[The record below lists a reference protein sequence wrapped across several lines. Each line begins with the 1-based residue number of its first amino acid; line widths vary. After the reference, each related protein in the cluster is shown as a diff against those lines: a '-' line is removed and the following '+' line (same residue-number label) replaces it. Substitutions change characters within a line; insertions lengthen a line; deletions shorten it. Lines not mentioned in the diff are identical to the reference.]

1 MKKIAVLFFSIV
13 LLIGC
18 KESNNKNEKILSESS
33 GRLNSLSI
41 VIDNE
46 LWEGQVGENL
56 REKLAAPVDGLPQ
69 QEPLFS
75 LNQIPPKAFSGFAA
89 RNRTFLYIK
98 NSQSANF
105 EVVKDTMAKPQTG
118 IYISGAT
125 PSEINKVINENT
137 EKIIQTY
144 KKAELKEQQR
154 FDKKLKEEETWIR
167 QGIKA
172 RRTRNE
178 GRVRALKQMREEREM
193 RRDSIGQAKI
203 TNQAEKKSGKM

>member
-125 PSEINKVINENT
+125 LSEINFLKPNKSCYVASQQFGCFSN
-137 EKIIQTY
+137 
-144 KKAELKEQQR
+144 KKNNSSSL
-154 FDKKLKEEETWIR
+154 FIH
-167 QGIKA
+167 
-172 RRTRNE
+172 
-178 GRVRALKQMREEREM
+178 REC
-193 RRDSIGQAKI
+193 SWKP
-203 TNQAEKKSGKM
+203 

>member
-18 KESNNKNEKILSESS
+18 KESNTKNEKILSESS

-89 RNRTFLYIK
+89 RNRTFL
-98 NSQSANF
+98 Q
-105 EVVKDTMAKPQTG
+105 
-118 IYISGAT
+118 
-125 PSEINKVINENT
+125 
-137 EKIIQTY
+137 
-144 KKAELKEQQR
+144 
-154 FDKKLKEEETWIR
+154 
-167 QGIKA
+167 
-172 RRTRNE
+172 
-178 GRVRALKQMREEREM
+178 
-193 RRDSIGQAKI
+193 
-203 TNQAEKKSGKM
+203 